1 MDNIFKIKKQI
12 FDEYYSFLNDKQKEA
27 VFAPD
32 GPVLV
37 LAGAGSGKTTVLV
50 NRISYLIRFGN
61 AYSDTTP
68 VDVDPAEL
76 SILKTMAMNFSSDK
90 KQALEPLLHGFSVNP
105 CPPDQILAITFTNKA
120 AGEIKERLRKE
131 VGERAGEIWTGTFH
145 SICVRLLKRFS
156 DYSSYPRDFTIYD
169 QDDCKKI
176 ISKIL
181 KEMEIEDEELAP
193 KYILN
198 VISKA
203 KNALQYPET
212 FEKLNT
218 GSEKRRTLAE
228 IYTRYQHMLTDAD
241 AMDFDDLIFQT
252 VILLQENEDVLRWC
266 QNKFRYVLVDEYQDT
281 NKSQY
286 LLMKLIGDGKRNIMV
301 VGDDDQSIY
310 KFRGAAVENILN
322 FDREYPDTRVILL
335 EQNYRS
341 TQSILESANALIA
354 ENEGRRGKKLWC
366 ENRIGQAVKIYQ
378 LEDQDK
384 EAEFVA
390 DSIAKHVAGR
400 DFIFS
405 DIAILYRT
413 KAQSRVLESVLA
425 KSGIPHRILSGLRFY
440 DRAEVK
446 DIIAYLRF
454 IANRNDFISFSRII
468 NTPKRG
474 IGQATVDKIYSISQE
489 TGVLF
494 YDIVKNS
501 ARYPELKRLQSKL
514 TEFADLIDSLS
525 RYSDERLP
533 SETVQQVILDSRY
546 MQTLEGEENEDRR
559 KNVEELISTAV
570 VYEKKSDD
578 PSLSGLLEEMALV
591 SDIDNYDEN
600 ANSVVLMT
608 VHAAKGLEFPLVYI
622 VGMEENLFP
631 SMKSSSTREDL
642 EEERRLCYVA
652 MTRAKEELFITCCHH
667 RMMYGRTGNNEV
679 SRFVRNLP
687 EDYAQFYPY
696 TPARRE
702 RPDYIYETVPYY
714 TVKSF
719 DRKPGSVSEY
729 SVQKRK
735 LNLFDNAPQK
745 KESSRIF
752 KEGER
757 IVHGIFGPGTI
768 LSAKA
773 VGSDTMYE
781 IQFDHTGKKKLMA
794 SYAKLKK
801 ES

>member
-1 MDNIFKIKKQI
+1 MDNIFEMKKQL
-12 FDEYYSFLNDKQKEA
+12 FDEYYSFLNNKQKEA

-50 NRISYLIRFGN
+50 NRISYLVRFGN
-61 AYSDTTP
+61 TYSDTTP
-68 VDVDPAEL
+68 VNIDPAEL
-76 SILKTMAMNFSSDK
+76 SILRTMAMNFSNDK
-90 KQALEPLLHGFSVNP
+90 KQALEPLLYGFSSDP
-105 CPPDQILAITFTNKA
+105 CPPDRILAITFTNKA
-120 AGEIKERLRKE
+120 AGEIKERLKKE
-131 VGERAGEIWTGTFH
+131 VGEKATEIWAGTFH

-156 DYSSYPRDFTIYD
+156 DYSSYPRDFSIYD

-181 KEMEIEDEELAP
+181 KEMEIEDEELNP

-203 KNALQYPET
+203 KNSLQSPVE
-212 FEKLNT
+212 FEKINT

-228 IYTRYQHMLTDAD
+228 IYTKYQKVLTDAD

-252 VILLQENEDVLRWC
+252 VILLQQNEDVLKWC
-266 QNKFRYVLVDEYQDT
+266 QNKFRYILVDEYQDT
-281 NKSQY
+281 NRSQY
-286 LLMKLIGDGKRNIMV
+286 LLMKLIGDGSRNIMV

-322 FDREYPDTRVILL
+322 FDREYPDTRIILL

-354 ENEGRRGKKLWC
+354 ENDGRRGKKLWC
-366 ENRIGQAVKIYQ
+366 ENRIGQPVKIYQ

-390 DSIAKHVAGR
+390 ENITKHIAGR
-400 DFIFS
+400 DFLFS

-454 IANRNDFISFSRII
+454 IANKNDFVSFSRII

-474 IGQATVDKIYSISQE
+474 IGQATVDKIASLSQE
-489 TGVLF
+489 NDTSF
-494 YDIVKNS
+494 YDIVRNS
-501 ARYPELKRLQSKL
+501 SRYPELKRLQTKL
-514 TEFADLIDSLS
+514 SEFSDLIDSLS
-525 RYSDERLP
+525 KYANDRLP
-533 SETVQQVILDSRY
+533 SETVNQVILDSGY
-546 MQTLEGEENEDRR
+546 MQMLDGDENEDRR

-570 VYEKKSDD
+570 VYEKKSDE

-608 VHAAKGLEFPLVYI
+608 VHAAKGLEFPLVYL

-631 SMKSSSTREDL
+631 SMKSSATKEDL

-652 MTRAKEELFITCCHH
+652 MTRAKTELFVTCCHH
-667 RMMYGRTGNNEV
+667 RMMYGHTNKNEV

-687 EDYAQFYPY
+687 ENYAKFYPY
-696 TPARRE
+696 SPVRNE

-714 TVKSF
+714 SVRSF
-719 DRKPGSVSEY
+719 DKKAGSVKEY

-735 LNLFDNAPQK
+735 LNLFDNTPPK
-745 KESSRIF
+745 KETKRIF
-752 KEGER
+752 KAGER
-757 IVHGIFGPGTI
+757 IVHGIFGSGVI
-768 LSAKA
+768 ISAKNI
-773 VGSDTMYE
+773 GSDTMYE
-781 IQFDHTGKKKLMA
+781 IQFDHTGKKKIMA
-794 SYAKLKK
+794 SYAKLKI

>member
-1 MDNIFKIKKQI
+1 MNDIIEIKKQI
-12 FDEYYSFLNDKQKEA
+12 FREYYSFLNDKQKDA
-27 VFAPD
+27 IFAPD

-61 AYSDTTP
+61 AYNDTTP
-68 VDVDPAEL
+68 VNIDPGEL
-76 SILKTMAMNFSSDK
+76 SILQAMAVQFSDNS
-90 KQALEPLLHGFSVNP
+90 KQALEPLMRAFAQNP

-120 AGEIKERLRKE
+120 AGEIKERLHHE
-131 VGERAGEIWTGTFH
+131 IGESANEIWAGTFH
-145 SICVRLLKRFS
+145 SVCVKLLKRFS
-156 DYSSYPRDFTIYD
+156 DYIPYPRDFTIYD

-181 KEMEIEDEELAP
+181 KEMEIDSEELTP
-193 KYILN
+193 KHVLN
-198 VISKA
+198 VISNA
-203 KNALQYPET
+203 KNALQLPKT

-228 IYTRYQHMLTDAD
+228 IYTKYQKVLTDSD

-252 VILLQENEDVLRWC
+252 VLLLQKNEDVLKWC
-266 QNKFRYVLVDEYQDT
+266 QKKFRYILVDEYQDT

-286 LLMKLIGDGKRNIMV
+286 LLIKLIGDGSKNVMV

-322 FDREYPDTRVILL
+322 FDREFPNTKVILL

-341 TQSILESANALIA
+341 TQSILGAANALIA
-354 ENEGRRGKKLWC
+354 ENESRKGKTLWC
-366 ENRIGQAVKIYQ
+366 SNRVGQAVKIHQ
-378 LEDQDK
+378 LEDQEK

-390 DSIAKHVAGR
+390 DSITKHIATR
-400 DFIFS
+400 SFMFS

-413 KAQSRVLESVLA
+413 KAQSGILESVLS
-425 KSGIPHRILSGLRFY
+425 KSGIPHRLLSGLRFY

-446 DIIAYLRF
+446 DVIAYLRF
-454 IANRNDFISFSRII
+454 LANKNDYISFSRII

-474 IGQATVDKIYSISQE
+474 IGQTTIDKIYSIAQE
-489 TGVLF
+489 KEISF
-494 YDIVKNS
+494 YEVVRNS
-501 ARYPELKRLQSKL
+501 SKYSDLKRQQAKL
-514 TEFADLIDSLS
+514 NDFADLIDSLS
-525 RYSDERLP
+525 KYSNERLP
-533 SETVQQVILDSRY
+533 SETIRCAIHESGY
-546 MQTLEGEENEDRR
+546 MQTLDGDENEERR
-559 KNVEELISTAV
+559 KNVEELISTAAL
-570 VYEKKSDD
+570 YERKSEE
-578 PSLSGLLEEMALV
+578 PSLSGLLEEIALV

-631 SMKSSSTREDL
+631 SSKSSATTEDL

-652 MTRAKEELFITCCHH
+652 MTRAKEELIITCCHQ
-667 RMMYGRTGNNEV
+667 RMLYGRTNINEI

-687 EDYAQFYPY
+687 KDYAEVYLY
-696 TPARRE
+696 TPVRRE
-702 RPDYIYETVPYY
+702 RPDYIYETIPYY
-714 TVKSF
+714 SVKSF
-719 DRKPGSVSEY
+719 NKGPGSVSQY
-729 SVQKRK
+729 SLQKKK
-735 LNLFDNAPQK
+735 LNTEPIRPPK
-745 KESSRIF
+745 KQDAITF
-752 KEGER
+752 HEGDR
-757 IVHGIFGPGTI
+757 VVHGIFGAGTI
-768 LSAKA
+768 LSSKSI
-773 VGSDTMYE
+773 GSDTMYE

>member
-1 MDNIFKIKKQI
+1 MNNILEIKKQL

-50 NRISYLIRFGN
+50 NRISYLVRFGN
-61 AYSDTTP
+61 AYSDTTAI
-68 VDVDPAEL
+68 DVDPAEL
-76 SILKTMAMNFSSDK
+76 SILRTMALNLSHDK
-90 KQALEPLLHGFSVNP
+90 RQAIEPLLHGFSINP

-120 AGEIKERLRKE
+120 AGEIKERLKKE
-131 VGERAGEIWTGTFH
+131 VGEKAGDIWAGTFH

-156 DYSSYPRDFTIYD
+156 EYSTYPRDFSIYD

-181 KEMEIEDEELAP
+181 KEMEIEDEELSP

-203 KNALQYPET
+203 KNALQT
-212 FEKLNT
+212 SDDFEKINT
-218 GSEKRRTLAE
+218 GSEKRRLLAE
-228 IYTRYQHMLTDAD
+228 IYSKYQKILTDAD

-252 VILLQENEDVLRWC
+252 VVLLQENEAVLRWC
-266 QNKFRYVLVDEYQDT
+266 QNKFRYILVDEYQDT
-281 NKSQY
+281 NRSQY
-286 LLMKLIGDGKRNIMV
+286 LLMKLIGDGSRNIMV

-322 FDREYPDTRVILL
+322 FDRQYPDTRVILL

-341 TQSILESANALIA
+341 TQSILETANALIA

-366 ENRIGQAVKIYQ
+366 ENRIGQAVKVYQ

-390 DSIAKHVAGR
+390 ENIMKRVSSR
-400 DFIFS
+400 DFMFS

-454 IANRNDFISFSRII
+454 VANKNDFISFSRII

-474 IGQATVDKIYSISQE
+474 IGQSTIDKIYSIVQE
-489 TGVLF
+489 KGVLL
-494 YDIVKNS
+494 YDVVRNCS
-501 ARYPELKRLQSKL
+501 QYPELKRCQTKL
-514 TEFADLIDSLS
+514 NEFADLIDSLS
-525 RYSDERLP
+525 KYASERLP
-533 SETVQQVILDSRY
+533 SETVHQVILDSGY

-570 VYEKKSDD
+570 AYEKKNEE
-578 PSLSGLLEEMALV
+578 PSLSGLLEEIALV

-622 VGMEENLFP
+622 VGLEENLFP
-631 SMKSSSTREDL
+631 SMKSSSTKEDL

-667 RMMYGRTGNNEV
+667 RMMYGRTSNNEV

-687 EDYAQFYPY
+687 ENYAKFYPY
-696 TPARRE
+696 SPVRNE

-714 TVKSF
+714 SVRSF

-735 LNLFDNAPQK
+735 LNLFDNGSLK
-745 KESSRIF
+745 KEPKQIF
-752 KEGER
+752 KDGDR
-757 IVHGIFGPGTI
+757 VVHGIFGSGTI
-768 LSAKA
+768 LSVKS

-781 IQFDHTGKKKLMA
+781 IHFDHTGKKKLMA